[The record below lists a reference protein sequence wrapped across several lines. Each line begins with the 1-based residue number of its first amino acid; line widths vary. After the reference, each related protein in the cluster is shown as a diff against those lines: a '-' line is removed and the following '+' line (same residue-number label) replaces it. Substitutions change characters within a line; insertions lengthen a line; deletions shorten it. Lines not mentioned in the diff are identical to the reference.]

1 MKQYQY
7 GFKNKNDVNEKT
19 YLTIYAKTLESALRQ
34 AKAYI
39 KEMYGCDYVV
49 FSIQELE

>member
-7 GFKNKNDVNEKT
+7 GFKNKNDENEKY
-19 YLTIYAKTLESALRQ
+19 YLSIYAPTLDGALRR
-34 AKAYI
+34 AKQKV
-39 KEMYGCDYVV
+39 KEYYGNDYVV